1 MPTGALL
8 TPPSHNEYDE
18 EAYGKLQK
26 AREEQ
31 KKAEEQASRISEA
44 LAKQRARLE
53 RLFKQ

>member
-1 MPTGALL
+1 MPTVALL
-8 TPPSHNEYDE
+8 TPPSQNKYDE